1 MVGDDK
7 ARAREKDHAV
17 RHEQEFKITARRNK
31 LLGAW
36 AAQRMGLAAAV
47 AEAYAKEVVMADF
60 EEAGDADLVRKLL
73 KDFEAHKLPMSEGAL
88 RDKMAELMDEARRQ
102 LAAAPPG

>member
-1 MVGDDK
+1 MVSENK
-7 ARAREKDHAV
+7 ARGHETEHAL
-17 RHEQEFKITARRNK
+17 RHEQAFKVTARRNK

-36 AAQRMGLAAAV
+36 AAERMGLTGTV
-47 AEAYAKEVVMADF
+47 AEAYAKDVVMADF

-88 RDKMAELMDEARRQ
+88 RDKMAELMEEARRQ
-102 LAAAPPG
+102 VAAG

>member
-1 MVGDDK
+1 MVGNEK
-7 ARAREKDHAV
+7 SRAREQDHVV
-17 RHEQEFKITARRNK
+17 RHEQEFKTTARRNK

-36 AAQRMGLAAAV
+36 AATRMGLTGTV

-88 RDKMAELMDEARRQ
+88 RDKMAELMEEARRQ